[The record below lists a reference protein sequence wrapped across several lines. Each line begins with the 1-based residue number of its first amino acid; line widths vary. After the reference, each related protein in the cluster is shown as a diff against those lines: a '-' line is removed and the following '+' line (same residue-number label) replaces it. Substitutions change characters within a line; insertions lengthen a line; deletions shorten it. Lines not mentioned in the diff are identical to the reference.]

1 MERLIKQERAAG
13 RKDPSQEAAVWQQK
27 IDECLRLR
35 SAYQDQQAAGLMT
48 LDELGSKLKEL
59 EETRQVAQAELTAL
73 EDQERRVRELEEDRD
88 VLLACA
94 ETLLDATIDT
104 FSGAE
109 RNKVYRLLRLEVT
122 LVTEGY
128 RMTGALGGFLHSEI
142 VTSPLKIVR
151 VTTSNSMS
159 LPRNSPGR

>member
-73 EDQERRVRELEEDRD
+73 EDQERRVR
-88 VLLACA
+88 
-94 ETLLDATIDT
+94 
-104 FSGAE
+104 
-109 RNKVYRLLRLEVT
+109 
-122 LVTEGY
+122 
-128 RMTGALGGFLHSEI
+128 
-142 VTSPLKIVR
+142 
-151 VTTSNSMS
+151 
-159 LPRNSPGR
+159 